1 MATYAFRAVDIAG
14 VSSRGEVDA
23 DTKQDVTDQL
33 RQRGLIVL
41 DIIEKKTS
49 LNVEEFFERFQRV
62 KTRDVTVM
70 TRQLST
76 MVSSGMSLLKSFAVL
91 EEQTESKVLK
101 EVLGNVRRDIEGGQ
115 SLSGAMERHPK
126 VFNQL
131 YIAMARTGE
140 AAGTLEDSLLRVADQ
155 LEKADSLRRQV
166 RAAMAYPTILSLFAL
181 GVLFALVA
189 FLIPVFEKVFSD
201 FGGELPAI
209 TKVSVG
215 LSHFVV
221 HQWYLL
227 FLIIFGTVFGFRT
240 WKRSDWGHPQWD
252 AFKLKL
258 PAKIGQVIHK
268 IALARWSRTFS
279 GLVHA
284 GVPILQA
291 IEITGGTAGNVKLE
305 RAMKDVEESVK
316 RGGTIAGPLKESNV
330 FPTMVAHMVGV
341 GEETGDLDGMLGKV
355 ADFYEDEVAAAIKAL
370 TSILEPVMIMVVGGI
385 VGFIIVS
392 MYLPMFQVYNN
403 IR

>member
-1 MATYAFRAVDIAG
+1 MTTYAFRAIDVGG
-14 VSSRGEVDA
+14 VPALGELEA
-23 DTKQDVTDQL
+23 ENKQAVTDQL

-41 DIIEKKTS
+41 DIIEEKTS
-49 LNVEEFFERFQRV
+49 VDIGDLLERFKKV
-62 KTRDVTVM
+62 KSRDLTVM
-70 TRQLST
+70 TRQLAT
-76 MVSSGMSLLKSFAVL
+76 MVSSGMSLLKSFYVL

-101 EVLGNVRRDIEGGQ
+101 EVLGEVRRDIEAGI
-115 SLSGAMERHPK
+115 SLSGAMEKHPK
-126 VFNQL
+126 VFNSL
-131 YIAMARTGE
+131 YVAMARTGE

-181 GVLFALVA
+181 TVLFALVA
-189 FLIPVFEKVFSD
+189 FLIPVFEKVFSE
-201 FGGELPAI
+201 FGGKLPAI
-209 TKVSVG
+209 TQVSVAA
-215 LSHFVV
+215 SHFVT

-227 FLIIFGTVFGFRT
+227 ILIAVGSTIAFRR
-240 WKRSDWGHPQWD
+240 WKRSSWGHPQWD
-252 AFKLKL
+252 ALKLRL
-258 PAKIGQVIHK
+258 PAKIGGVILK

-291 IEITGGTAGNVKLE
+291 IEITGKTAGNDGLE
-305 RAMKDVEESVK
+305 RTMKDVQEAVK
-316 RGGTIAGPLKESNV
+316 RGGTIAKPLRESGI

-341 GEETGDLDGMLGKV
+341 GEETGDLDGMLSKI

-385 VGFIIVS
+385 VGFIIIS
-392 MYLPMFQVYNN
+392 MYMPMFQVYNN